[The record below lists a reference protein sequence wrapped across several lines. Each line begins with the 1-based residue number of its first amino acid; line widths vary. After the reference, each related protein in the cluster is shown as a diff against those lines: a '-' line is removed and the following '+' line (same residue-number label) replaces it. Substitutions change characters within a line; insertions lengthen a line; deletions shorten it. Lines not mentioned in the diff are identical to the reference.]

1 MAPGTVMV
9 TSTMGM
15 PLLETAS
22 AANRASAVEDKRIAG
37 MIPISSMMLRTFS
50 LFIG

>member
-1 MAPGTVMV
+1 MAPGTVIV

-22 AANRASAVEDKRIAG
+22 AANSASCVEDKRIVG
-37 MIPISSMMLRTFS
+37 
-50 LFIG
+50 